1 LSHKEQARK
10 KLLREHNE
18 FTRSYKEQA
27 RKELLR
33 EHNEFTRSYKELLCS
48 GKNDV
53 FKDWYMCSKIVV
65 CNGLWVVLDYL

>member
-1 LSHKEQARK
+1 MNSLGG
-10 KLLREHNE
+10 
-18 FTRSYKEQA
+18 YKEQA

-53 FKDWYMCSKIVV
+53 FKDWYMCSGRNDMCSKER
-65 CNGLWVVLDYL
+65 